1 MNVSINV
8 HKTFF
13 LKDTQNKLQNI
24 FLKQNKLQRSYI
36 IDVANKQVTTNFYYT
51 YGF

>member
-8 HKTFF
+8 HKTLF
-13 LKDTQNKLQNI
+13 LKDT
-24 FLKQNKLQRSYI
+24 QNKLQRSYI